1 MMGIKPRRSA
11 LFMPGG
17 NARAIEKA
25 RSLATDAVILDLEDS
40 VAPNAKVEARL
51 AVCATVK
58 SGGFGSREVVIRIN
72 AWDTPWGMDD
82 LTAAIA
88 ARPHAILLPK
98 ISAPAD
104 IVQAGEAVKQ
114 GVRLWGMIETCQAIL
129 SIDALGA
136 ASGNHGLDVWVVG
149 PNDLIKQMRC
159 AAVEDRSPILPAL
172 TLAVIAARSHGL
184 SILDGVWTDITN
196 LSGLEREC
204 TQGRDLGFD
213 GKSLI
218 HPSHLDVT
226 NRAFSPTLASVSWA
240 RTVVAAYQAPENIHA
255 GVIRL
260 EGKMVERLHLEEA
273 KRVVAIAEAIG
284 GEALGQRFLP
294 EALRT
299 F

>member
-1 MMGIKPRRSA
+1 MIGIKPRRSA

-25 RSLATDAVILDLEDS
+25 RNLATDAVILDLEDS

-51 AVCATVK
+51 AVCNAVK

-72 AWDTPWGMDD
+72 AWDTPWAMDD

-104 IVQAGEAVKQ
+104 IVHAGEAVKQ
-114 GVRLWGMIETCQAIL
+114 GVTLWGMIETCQAIL

-136 ASGNHGLDVWVVG
+136 ASRNNGLDVWVVG

-159 AAVEDRSPILPAL
+159 AVVKDRSPILPAL

-196 LSGLEREC
+196 LSGLEYEC
-204 TQGRDLGFD
+204 AQGRDLGFD

-218 HPSHLDVT
+218 HPSHLDIT
-226 NRAFSPTLASVSWA
+226 NRTFSPTPESVSWA
-240 RTVVAAYQAPENIHA
+240 RTVVAAYQAPENVHA
-255 GVIRL
+255 GVIRV

-273 KRVVAIAEAIG
+273 KRIVAIAEAIG
-284 GEALGQRFLP
+284 GEDG
-294 EALRT
+294 
-299 F
+299 

>member
-1 MMGIKPRRSA
+1 MRVIKPRRSA

-51 AVCATVK
+51 AVCAAVK

-72 AWDTPWGMDD
+72 AWDTPWAMDD

-104 IVQAGEAVKQ
+104 IVQAGEAVTQ
-114 GVRLWGMIETCQAIL
+114 GVRLWGMIETCQAL
-129 SIDALGA
+129 LAIDALGA
-136 ASGNHGLDVWVVG
+136 ASGDKGLDVWVVG

-159 AAVEDRSPILPAL
+159 AVVNDRSPILPAL

-196 LSGLEREC
+196 LSGLEYEC

-218 HPSHLDVT
+218 HPSHLDIT
-226 NRAFSPTLASVSWA
+226 NRTFSPTRESVSWA
-240 RTVVAAYQAPENIHA
+240 RTVVAAYQAPENALA
-255 GVIRL
+255 GVLRV

-273 KRVVAIAEAIG
+273 KRIVAIAEAIG
-284 GEALGQRFLP
+284 GEDG
-294 EALRT
+294 
-299 F
+299 

>member
-1 MMGIKPRRSA
+1 MIGIKPRRSA

-25 RSLATDAVILDLEDS
+25 RNLATDAVILDLEDS

-51 AVCATVK
+51 AVCNAVK

-72 AWDTPWGMDD
+72 AWDTPWAMDD

-104 IVQAGEAVKQ
+104 IVHAGEAVKQ
-114 GVRLWGMIETCQAIL
+114 GVTLWGMIETCQAIL

-136 ASGNHGLDVWVVG
+136 ASRSNGLDVWVVG

-159 AAVEDRSPILPAL
+159 AVVKDRSPILPAL

-196 LSGLEREC
+196 LSGLEYEC
-204 TQGRDLGFD
+204 AQGRDLGFD

-218 HPSHLDVT
+218 HPSHLDIT
-226 NRAFSPTLASVSWA
+226 NRTFSPTPESVSWA
-240 RTVVAAYQAPENIHA
+240 RTVVAAYQVPENAHA
-255 GVIRL
+255 GVIRV

-273 KRVVAIAEAIG
+273 KRIVAIAEAIG
-284 GEALGQRFLP
+284 GEDG
-294 EALRT
+294 
-299 F
+299 